1 MPGRVLMA
9 FRGEAPGPTL
19 VAVAA
24 IHGNEPAGI
33 QALERLGDRLR
44 AAGGIR
50 RGAVVGLLGNRRA
63 AALERRYL
71 DRDLNR
77 IWELSPA
84 EAAAFREG
92 RERRELTRALAD
104 LRRTGPGPLHVVDL
118 HTTSGRGPAFTIV
131 PASPWGRAEADA
143 LPIPRITEVFSSLRG
158 TFGGWLDR
166 HRIPNLIL
174 EAGAHQDPDSPA
186 RAEAVLRILAERLGL
201 AGPRWLDTDEARRF
215 LGRDVEGI
223 PPVLRVRYRHGI
235 APSDPF
241 QMEPEF
247 GNLEWVQRGTLLAHH
262 RGEPVRAPLGGW
274 LLFPLYQ
281 KQGEDGFLLA
291 EALESMAPRGGR
303 PALEGEARPEGATKG
318 ATKGGGEEGPPGG
331 VFPGARSERSPSGK
345 PFDEGR
351 GSVA

>member
-24 IHGNEPAGI
+24 LHGNEPAGI

-44 AAGGIR
+44 AAGGIK

-63 AALERRYL
+63 SALGLRFL

-77 IWELSPA
+77 LWELSPA

-104 LRRTGPGPLHVVDL
+104 LRRRGPGPLHVVDL
-118 HTTSGRGPAFTIV
+118 HTTSGRGPAFSIV

-143 LPIPRITEVFSSLRG
+143 LPVPRITEVFSSLRG

-174 EAGAHQDPDSPA
+174 EAGAHEDPASPA

-201 AGPRWLDTDEARRF
+201 AGPRWLDTDEARR
-215 LGRDVEGI
+215 LLARDVEGI

-235 APSDPF
+235 IPSDHF
-241 QMEPEF
+241 QMAPGF
-247 GNLEWVQRGTLLAHH
+247 GNLEWVPQGTLLARDR
-262 RGEPVRAPLGGW
+262 RGPVTAPLEGW
-274 LLFPLYQ
+274 LLLPLYQ

-291 EALESMAPRGGR
+291 EAAKSVAPRGGR
-303 PALEGEARPEGATKG
+303 PQLEGEGTGR
-318 ATKGGGEEGPPGG
+318 GGGAASREGPPGQ
-331 VFPGARSERSPSGK
+331 PHGK
-345 PFDEGR
+345 DAPPRESFDEGR